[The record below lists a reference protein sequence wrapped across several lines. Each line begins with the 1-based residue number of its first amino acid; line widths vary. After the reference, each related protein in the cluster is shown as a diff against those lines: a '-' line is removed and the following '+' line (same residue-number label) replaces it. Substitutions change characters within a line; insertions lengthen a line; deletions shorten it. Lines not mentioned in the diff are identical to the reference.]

1 MTPEK
6 TPQAAAGT
14 GCAHETLEEPAA
26 VKSRRRALTIGLP
39 RCNHPSERRFPF
51 TPEGARLLIE
61 LGFRVKMEEG
71 AATVIHYQ
79 DASYSR
85 CGAEICSR
93 REALECDI
101 VVSLAPPAPSDIR
114 MMRRGG
120 MLLTLSNFCR
130 VTREEVRTLLDCNI
144 LTIAID
150 MIEDERGN
158 RPFADVLAELAGR
171 AAIARASSLLADSVH
186 GKGILLGGVA
196 GVVPCEVTVIGSGIA
211 GCSAARSASGA
222 GALVRLFDHD
232 VYRLR
237 EACRELGQGVVASA
251 LHPRVV
257 ANALRSADVVI
268 YTDVSPRPVFGAD
281 EVAEMKRG
289 VVVFDLSDDCGK
301 TFPLLPA
308 IDLAEVRP
316 CDVAPTEPTRAC
328 YVNAGSYVPRT
339 AAMALSNTFITML
352 RPLIDTEGTL
362 NALKLQPGLQRAA
375 LTFMGKAVDSTIAAK
390 AGVRHF
396 DINLFLTLS

>member
-1 MTPEK
+1 MIASSPSASGAEIHIT
-6 TPQAAAGT
+6 Q
-14 GCAHETLEEPAA
+14 EEPAA
-26 VKSRRRALTIGLP
+26 VKTRRRALSVGLP
-39 RCNHPSERRFPF
+39 RCVHPSERRFPF
-51 TPEGARLLIE
+51 TPEGVRLLIE
-61 LGFRVKMEEG
+61 LGFSVKIEEG
-71 AATVIHYQ
+71 AALPIHYP
-79 DASYSR
+79 DTAYTR
-85 CGAEICSR
+85 AGARVASR
-93 REALECDI
+93 REALEADI
-101 VVSLAPPAPSDIR
+101 VVSLAPLEPVDIR

-130 VTREEVRTLLDCNI
+130 LTQAGARALIDCHI

-150 MIEDERGN
+150 LIEDERGN

-211 GCSAARSASGA
+211 GCSAARSAAGA

-237 EACRELGQGVVASA
+237 DASRELGPGVVTSA
-251 LHPRVV
+251 LHPRVL

-268 YTDVSPRPVFGAD
+268 YTEVVPAPVFDAEAVG
-281 EVAEMKRG
+281 EMKRG
-289 VVVFDLSDDCGK
+289 VVIFDLSDDCGK
-301 TFPLLPA
+301 AFPSLPA
-308 IDLAEVRP
+308 IDLAKVRQ
-316 CDVAPTEPTRAC
+316 CDVAPSEPTRAC

-352 RPLIDTEGTL
+352 RPVIDTEGTL

-375 LTFMGKAVDSTIAAK
+375 LTFMGKAVNRDVAVK
-390 AGVRHF
+390 AGVRYF

>member
-1 MTPEK
+1 MISNNPSASSAEMNVV
-6 TPQAAAGT
+6 Q
-14 GCAHETLEEPAA
+14 EEPAP
-26 VKSRRRALTIGLP
+26 VKSRRRALSVGLP
-39 RCNHPSERRFPF
+39 KCIHPSERRFPF
-51 TPEGARLLIE
+51 TPEGVRLLVE
-61 LGFRVKMEEG
+61 LGFNVKIEAG
-71 AATVIHYQ
+71 AAAPIHYA
-79 DASYSR
+79 DAGYMKS
-85 CGAEICSR
+85 GAQVTTR
-93 REALECDI
+93 REALQADI
-101 VVSLAPPAPSDIR
+101 VVSLAPLEPADIR

-130 VTREEVRTLLDCNI
+130 MTEAGAKALLDCHI
-144 LTIAID
+144 LTLAVD
-150 MIEDERGN
+150 LIEDERGN

-237 EACRELGQGVVASA
+237 DASRELGQGVVTSA

-257 ANALRSADVVI
+257 TNALRSADVVI
-268 YTDVSPRPVFGAD
+268 YTEVTPQPVFDA
-281 EVAEMKRG
+281 ETVSEMKRG

-301 TFPLLPA
+301 AFPSLPA
-308 IDLAEVRP
+308 IDLAGVKP
-316 CDVAPTEPTRAC
+316 CDVAPSEPTRAC

-352 RPLIDTEGTL
+352 RPIIDTEGTL

-375 LTFMGKAVDSTIAAK
+375 LTFMGKAVNARVAAK

-396 DINLFLTLS
+396 DVNLFLTLS